1 MLQVFNSKCQNCLFK
16 QDRIVS
22 PERAKEIITE
32 CIDQNTHFIC
42 HCSTM
47 LNSGN
52 VCCRGFYDIHG
63 DEIQKIQIAKR
74 LNLVESVELPE
85 TEKLPSFRDY
95 S

>member
-1 MLQVFNSKCQNCLFK
+1 MLQVIKSRCQNCLFEK
-16 QDRIVS
+16 DRIVS
-22 PERAKEIITE
+22 PERAKEIIKE
-32 CIDQNTHFIC
+32 CISAETHFIC

-63 DEIQKIQIAKR
+63 DEIRKIQIAKK
-74 LNLVESVELPE
+74 LNLLEFVELPE
-85 TEKLPSFRDY
+85 TEKLPPFRDY